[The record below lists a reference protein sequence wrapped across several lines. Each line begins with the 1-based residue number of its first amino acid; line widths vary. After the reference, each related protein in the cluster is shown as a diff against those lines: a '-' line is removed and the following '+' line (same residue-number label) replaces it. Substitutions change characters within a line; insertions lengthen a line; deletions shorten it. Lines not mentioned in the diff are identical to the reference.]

1 MDSILIWSF
10 RFNACV
16 LSLFVLSLRRD
27 SNKNSSN
34 PCSYLRRALEKTRQD
49 LAVSFC
55 VLEKN
60 DLLTGQ
66 AQLIFGKGVRTLS
79 KIFYVQDDNIPEVLY
94 ILVLYLYC
102 QFYIIFIHIV
112 DYYILCQELTYYV
125 LTLINAGC
133 LLRYTLVKPV
143 IQVDLIS
150 CRQIKR

>member
-1 MDSILIWSF
+1 MDSILTWSF

-16 LSLFVLSLRRD
+16 FSLFVLSLRRD
-27 SNKNSSN
+27 LNKNSSN

-102 QFYIIFIHIV
+102 QFYIIFIQIV
-112 DYYILCQELTYYV
+112 D
-125 LTLINAGC
+125 
-133 LLRYTLVKPV
+133 
-143 IQVDLIS
+143 
-150 CRQIKR
+150 